1 MCALSR
7 KGRGVRAYR
16 KLALVAYLFQ
26 ELISKKGVCPF
37 REKSFEGLQAY
48 CCLVVVRRLVH
59 DVFSSGGKIAARGA
73 AVSGLQPFFS
83 FCCLVAELEARSLCE
98 ASRDLGSYARSFEL
112 LSPAVAPQRQACG
125 MPSRLAAY
133 HAFSYVRTEKGGIG
147 GNYKSLMIVLGH
159 VALWGCLLRSLQ

>member
-1 MCALSR
+1 MGCTTCFQA
-7 KGRGVRAYR
+7 AE
-16 KLALVAYLFQ
+16 KLPRVARRFLVFN
-26 ELISKKGVCPF
+26 
-37 REKSFEGLQAY
+37 R
-48 CCLVVVRRLVH
+48 
-59 DVFSSGGKIAARGA
+59 
-73 AVSGLQPFFS
+73 FFS

-147 GNYKSLMIVLGH
+147 GNYKCLMIVLGH

>member
-1 MCALSR
+1 M
-7 KGRGVRAYR
+7 
-16 KLALVAYLFQ
+16 
-26 ELISKKGVCPF
+26 
-37 REKSFEGLQAY
+37 
-48 CCLVVVRRLVH
+48 
-59 DVFSSGGKIAARGA
+59 GKIAARGA

-112 LSPAVAPQRQACG
+112 LSPAVAPSLR
-125 MPSRLAAY
+125 
-133 HAFSYVRTEKGGIG
+133 HALTFGCIPCFLLRTYGERGGIG